1 MTGDG
6 GDGDG
11 DYGDD
16 EHGEHDND
24 DDLAFSIPKV
34 SWCSSSCSGTSL
46 RTNSTQVRVIGTVG
60 VI

>member
-1 MTGDG
+1 MVVTGDG

-24 DDLAFSIPKV
+24 DDLAFSIPEV
-34 SWCSSSCSGTSL
+34 SWCSFSCSGTSL
-46 RTNSTQVRVIGTVG
+46 RTS
-60 VI
+60 